1 MGGSAPDREADPKV
15 FGLFVPGEMYAA
27 VSLGFLGSDIDGV
40 LGELTVA
47 VVIALAG
54 IGERVFTASED
65 GAGLRVGDAPSAA
78 LSS

>member
-15 FGLFVPGEMYAA
+15 FGLFDPGEMYAA
-27 VSLGFLGSDIDGV
+27 VSLGFLGSDMDGV

-47 VVIALAG
+47 VAVAG
-54 IGERVFTASED
+54 IGERVLTASED